1 MRLLPANVGYPP
13 MTASG
18 RCYVAG
24 CTNGDAPRAENTVV
38 VDLETQIEMEGWLV
52 ICEDCAEQIAGLL
65 GGVSQSQASRYQ
77 GQIRNL
83 KERVAELEA
92 EKDAITSRL
101 LSAVNG

>member
-38 VDLETQIEMEGWLV
+38 VDLETQIEMEGSLV
-52 ICEDCAEQIAGLL
+52 ICEDCAEAIAELL
-65 GGVSQSQASRYQ
+65 GGVSKSQAQRYQ

-92 EKDAITSRL
+92 EKAKLTRRQVSR
-101 LSAVNG
+101 SAS